1 MPVTITAKVSGF
13 RRCGIA
19 HPDTATTYPDDRFT
33 KTQLDVLRA
42 EPMLVVSLG
51 SEQLPAA
58 SADTAAGEQIAAL
71 KAEVRSLNAAAESLN
86 HENGSLTG
94 MVENLNGRIEHLTV
108 ENEAFQA
115 ELTALREQKNT
126 LSGQEETPP
135 APGDGDKKTS
145 AKK

>member
-33 KTQLDVLRA
+33 KVQLDELRA

-51 SEQLPAA
+51 AEPVSGADIAA
-58 SADTAAGEQIAAL
+58 EEQIAAL
-71 KAEVRSLNAAAESLN
+71 KAEVRSLNAAAESLS

-94 MVENLNGRIEHLTV
+94 MVENLNRRIEHLTA

-126 LSGQEETPP
+126 LSGQEEAPP